1 MALST
6 HINMPNPI
14 QQHLQHLPQQPRRQA
29 GSLLVS
35 VFGDALYPRGGA
47 AWMGSLIQLLSPLQ
61 INERQIRTACFRLVQ
76 QDWLQTQMVGNRSN
90 YLLSRAGRGRV
101 EDASRQI
108 YASQATNW
116 DKQWRI
122 IMATGDHSSK
132 DREQLR
138 RALYWQG
145 FGELNSQCFI
155 HPSADLK
162 GILKSLQVEGLGHWQ
177 PKLLTLVGHPP
188 TGMGLMTPMQVAKT
202 AWDLAQLDQQYAQF
216 LKTYQPMFLWCQKQK
231 SKAFSDEEAF
241 LLRVLLVHDFRR
253 LLLRDPVLPES
264 LLPTNWQGLQARL
277 LFKKLYKICLQASE
291 RHLDQELMLA
301 GNAAPSAEPSVLKI
315 RTK

>member
-1 MALST
+1 
-6 HINMPNPI
+6 
-14 QQHLQHLPQQPRRQA
+14 
-29 GSLLVS
+29 
-35 VFGDALYPRGGA
+35 
-47 AWMGSLIQLLSPLQ
+47 
-61 INERQIRTACFRLVQ
+61 
-76 QDWLQTQMVGNRSN
+76 
-90 YLLSRAGRGRV
+90 
-101 EDASRQI
+101 
-108 YASQATNW
+108 
-116 DKQWRI
+116 
-122 IMATGDHSSK
+122 
-132 DREQLR
+132 
-138 RALYWQG
+138 
-145 FGELNSQCFI
+145 
-155 HPSADLK
+155 
-162 GILKSLQVEGLGHWQ
+162 
-177 PKLLTLVGHPP
+177 LLTLVGHPP